1 VAVLNTVKP
10 SAGVSARS
18 LYMIIGLVGTTIA
31 PWKQFYL
38 QSAVVEKGV
47 KLKHYG
53 VSRLGHH
60 PGGA

>member
-47 KLKHYG
+47 
-53 VSRLGHH
+53 S
-60 PGGA
+60 